1 MDTGSLTNDNSTRQ
15 NRRENLQP
23 EVVITEMLLA
33 HFNRGSCQRD
43 CDQRPKIQK
52 KIHSWLLSLSYH
64 ITVSNL
70 GLWGD
75 QSFQSCLLGWL
86 NAVNILQRTT
96 WDFCHRIY
104 CSWLCSQGVFFRY
117 LFVLF
122 SSTLKDWEWLNRTK
136 EDPPE
141 NVHDLIKERNQRD
154 DSQQR
159 KLKWKFTASGSNSLW
174 KVIKYLALGFLV
186 EWIISSLH
194 NSSTSIWIKSLPPT
208 AATGSCF
215 KMNNISLI
223 FISSSYWYMRP
234 V

>member
-1 MDTGSLTNDNSTRQ
+1 MDTGSLINDNSPRQ
-15 NRRENLQP
+15 NRRENSQP
-23 EVVITEMLLA
+23 EVVITEICWHILTWELPERLWPKAQNPEQNPFLA
-33 HFNRGSCQRD
+33 A
-43 CDQRPKIQK
+43 
-52 KIHSWLLSLSYH
+52 LSLSYH
-64 ITVSNL
+64 ITASNL

-75 QSFQSCLLGWL
+75 QRFQSCLLGWL

-104 CSWLCSQGVFFRY
+104 CSWLCSQGVFLRY

-159 KLKWKFTASGSNSLW
+159 KLKWKFTASG
-174 KVIKYLALGFLV
+174 ITPCG
-186 EWIISSLH
+186 
-194 NSSTSIWIKSLPPT
+194 
-208 AATGSCF
+208 
-215 KMNNISLI
+215 
-223 FISSSYWYMRP
+223 R
-234 V
+234 